1 MIKSLTR
8 IGGKVARTVAKHSP
22 EILLGI
28 GLTAGAGA
36 IVTAVRSSL
45 KVGESVDTLEEKME
59 EVKILKADD
68 GVDKKDIKKATFNA
82 YKDFSIDMIKLYWP
96 TVVLSL
102 GSCACILGSYG
113 ILKKRNAALLA
124 AYADISAAFASYREK
139 VKEKYGED
147 VDRELIFADAV
158 NANAVTNEK
167 GKVVSSIPEK
177 ELICSPYARFF
188 DSSCPNYEK
197 SAEYNIAFLTTVQN
211 NMNDK
216 LRINGCVFLNEV
228 YDALGFER
236 TSAGAVVGWLYKGD
250 GDGYIDFG
258 IFDPKDD
265 TKRRFV
271 NNLEPVILLDFN
283 VDGVIYDKI

>member
-1 MIKSLTR
+1 MIKSLTKF
-8 IGGKVARTVAKHSP
+8 GGKVARTVVKHSP
-22 EILLGI
+22 EILLGL

-68 GVDKKDIKKATFNA
+68 GVDKKDIKKAIFNA

-96 TVVLSL
+96 TVVLSV

-177 ELICSPYARFF
+177 DLICSPYARFF